1 MPRLQVA
8 KIKKGRTEPYQVI
21 VQGEAASKA
30 NSRKIAT
37 INGVTRI
44 IKSDKARSFLRAF
57 QYQVKQL
64 DPMFE
69 EDVSV
74 TMTIFYATRRPDLDE
89 SLILDALQG
98 FVYRND
104 RQVREKHV
112 YWGIDPDRPRV
123 ELAISL
129 KEEPGSSG
137 DGHD

>member
-1 MPRLQVA
+1 MTRLHVA
-8 KIKKGRTEPYQVI
+8 KTKGRTKPYSVI

-74 TMTIFYATRRPDLDE
+74 EMTIFYASRRPDLDE

-112 YWGIDPDRPRV
+112 YWGLDPSRPRV
-123 ELAISL
+123 ELNVSL
-129 KEEPGSSG
+129 RSEEPVEFGNG
-137 DGHD
+137 ND